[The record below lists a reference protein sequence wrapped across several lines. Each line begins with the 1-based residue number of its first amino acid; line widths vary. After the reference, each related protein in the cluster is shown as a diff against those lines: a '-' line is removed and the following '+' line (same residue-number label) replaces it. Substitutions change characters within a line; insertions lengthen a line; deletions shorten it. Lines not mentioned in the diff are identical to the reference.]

1 MVVLQD
7 ANADPLERRQPAE
20 FRKVYVVEVFH
31 THRTFVRP
39 VGALA
44 ADFNPDSRPLQLC
57 DGFVGEAPAFFAP
70 ETDAYGELFEVVIP
84 CPLRKRREQ
93 EMHVTFPGHP
103 FRQLDRL
110 PAGGSRPAVQRREVG
125 AVDPADHAAPR
136 VRVDGLV
143 EMQARNRLRDERAGY
158 ALALQRHAG
167 HVEEVVKVVVRP
179 AEPTVG
185 RPDVGREP
193 VVERV
198 GVADS
203 AAAPLAYPPFAGE
216 PVVVAV
222 AVYGAPAVE
231 TLLRAD
237 ADQAA
242 RACRPVA
249 GVEPLGKAILEF
261 VVPHVVPEEREVAVR
276 EAARRNLTHPQLPL
290 GLFPRPPV
298 LLEHRGAGQHLE
310 RHADPVDVEY
320 VGVRGQ
326 RPVDIVDRVAVLY
339 LVVHVEY
346 PDAAFQ
352 MVSPYVVDAQVE
364 QHAAVL
370 AAREGDIDVVEELED
385 GFQPL
390 LCPLV
395 DIHGCGRLLSYCI
408 ATYCFHSRIAA
419 NPSVRNISAWR
430 ISVTERIV

>member
-1 MVVLQD
+1 M
-7 ANADPLERRQPAE
+7 PPPAHW
-20 FRKVYVVEVFH
+20 RIH
-31 THRTFVRP
+31 
-39 VGALA
+39 
-44 ADFNPDSRPLQLC
+44 
-57 DGFVGEAPAFFAP
+57 
-70 ETDAYGELFEVVIP
+70 
-84 CPLRKRREQ
+84 
-93 EMHVTFPGHP
+93 
-103 FRQLDRL
+103 
-110 PAGGSRPAVQRREVG
+110 
-125 AVDPADHAAPR
+125 
-136 VRVDGLV
+136 
-143 EMQARNRLRDERAGY
+143 
-158 ALALQRHAG
+158 
-167 HVEEVVKVVVRP
+167 
-179 AEPTVG
+179 
-185 RPDVGREP
+185 
-193 VVERV
+193 
-198 GVADS
+198 
-203 AAAPLAYPPFAGE
+203 
-216 PVVVAV
+216 
-222 AVYGAPAVE
+222 
-231 TLLRAD
+231 RAD

-276 EAARRNLTHPQLPL
+276 EAVRRHLSHPQFPL

-298 LLEHRGAGQHLE
+298 LLEHRGTGQHLE

-352 MVSPYVVDAQVE
+352 MVPPYVVDAQVE

-370 AAREGDIDVVEELED
+370 AAREGDVDVVEEIEY

-395 DIHGCGRLLSYCI
+395 DVHGCGRLLSYCI